1 MEPDLVKYSTRLEPQ
16 LQIESNLAPGF
27 RHRLNDATQAVYA
40 NIHGRNK
47 TTGGIYVKKAN

>member
-27 RHRLNDATQAVYA
+27 RQRLNDATQAVYA